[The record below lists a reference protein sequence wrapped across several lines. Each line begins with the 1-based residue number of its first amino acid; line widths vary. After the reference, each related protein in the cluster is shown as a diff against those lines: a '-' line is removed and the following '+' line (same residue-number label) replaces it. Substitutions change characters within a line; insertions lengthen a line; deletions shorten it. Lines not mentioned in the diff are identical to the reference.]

1 MTAQVALMNKSAV
14 ALATD
19 SAVTINTSGGEKIY
33 NTVNKLFMLS
43 KYYPIGIMI
52 YGSAQFMGIPW
63 ESVIKI
69 YRKELKDKS
78 FDSLKNYFEDF
89 LNFLKTSKIL
99 VNERNEIEYFSQCF
113 GGYLSLIEKEI
124 DETVKDKLKNKN
136 KLSIKSLQ
144 EISTSIIEKHFKD
157 WQNKPSL
164 EIENVNVFNKQ
175 TKKAFNKEIEKIIK
189 DIFEKYPLSESAQ
202 KKLTEFAILLF
213 NKDRFRNSSSGL
225 VIAGFGEKEI
235 FPTLVNFSVE
245 GRIKNYLKYKI
256 EQEFTTNT
264 HGTSSIIPFAQTEM
278 VHTFMEGVN
287 PIYQRNVIEKFVRG
301 LIDNYPK
308 LLIEKL
314 KNLSEVERKKL
325 NDLFGDLTKKIY
337 TEFEKELE
345 NYREKHFVNPIMS
358 IVDFLPKDELA
369 AMAESLVNLTS
380 FRRHVSLDSETV
392 GGPID
397 VAVISKGDG
406 FIWIKRKHY
415 FKPELNQNFVR
426 NYFKK

>member
-19 SAVTINTSGGEKIY
+19 SAVTINTSGGDKIY
-33 NTVNKLFMLS
+33 NTVNKLFTLS

-69 YRKELKDKS
+69 YRKQLKDSS
-78 FDSLKNYFEDF
+78 FNSLKGYSDDF
-89 LNFLKTSKIL
+89 INFLKNSQEL
-99 VNERNEIEYFSQCF
+99 VNARDEADYFKQCF
-113 GGYLSLIEKEI
+113 GGYLSRIEKEI
-124 DETVKDKLKNKN
+124 DKKVKEKLKSKN
-136 KLSIKSLQ
+136 KLSKKNFQ
-144 EISTSIIEKHFKD
+144 EISDNIIEKHFNE
-157 WQNKPSL
+157 WQNESKL
-164 EIENVNVFNKQ
+164 EIKEADSFIKQ
-175 TKKAFNKEIEKIIK
+175 SKKLFSKEIKNIIAS
-189 DIFEKYPLSESAQ
+189 IFEKYPLTGSSIRKFE
-202 KKLTEFAILLF
+202 EFAILLF
-213 NKDRFRNSSSGL
+213 NKDRFKNNSSGI
-225 VIAGFGEKEI
+225 VIAGFGEQEI
-235 FPTLVNFSVE
+235 FPSLVNFSVE
-245 GRIKNYLKYKI
+245 GRIKNYLKYKL
-256 EQEFTTNT
+256 EREFSTNT
-264 HGTSSIIPFAQTEM
+264 HGTASIIPFAQTEM

-287 PIYQRNVIEKFVRG
+287 PIYQRNVVNKFVQG

-314 KNLSEVERKKL
+314 TNISDTDKNKLSE
-325 NDLFGDLTKKIY
+325 LFASLTDKIY
-337 TEFEKELE
+337 KDFEKELRG
-345 NYREKHFVNPIMS
+345 YREQHFINPIMS

-426 NYFKK
+426 NYYRN

>member
-19 SAVTINTSGGEKIY
+19 SAVTINTSGGDKIY
-33 NTVNKLFMLS
+33 NTVNKLFTLS

-69 YRKELKDKS
+69 YRKQLKDSS
-78 FDSLKNYFEDF
+78 FNSLKGYSDDF
-89 LNFLKTSKIL
+89 INFLKNSQEL
-99 VNERNEIEYFSQCF
+99 VNARDEADYFRQCF
-113 GGYLSLIEKEI
+113 GGYLSRIEKEI
-124 DETVKDKLKNKN
+124 DKKVKEKLKSKN
-136 KLSIKSLQ
+136 KLSKKNFQ
-144 EISTSIIEKHFKD
+144 EISDNIIEKHFNE
-157 WQNKPSL
+157 WQNESKL
-164 EIENVNVFNKQ
+164 EIKEADSFIKQ
-175 TKKAFNKEIEKIIK
+175 SKKLFSKEIKDIIAS
-189 DIFEKYPLSESAQ
+189 IFEKYPLTGSSIR
-202 KKLTEFAILLF
+202 KLEEFAILLF
-213 NKDRFRNSSSGL
+213 NKDRFKNNSSGI
-225 VIAGFGEKEI
+225 VIAGFGEQEI
-235 FPTLVNFSVE
+235 FPSLVNFSVE
-245 GRIKNYLKYKI
+245 GRIKNYLKYKL
-256 EQEFTTNT
+256 EREFSTNT
-264 HGTSSIIPFAQTEM
+264 HGTASIIPFAQTEM

-287 PIYQRNVIEKFVRG
+287 PIYQRNVVNKFVQG

-314 KNLSEVERKKL
+314 TNISYTDKNKLSE
-325 NDLFGDLTKKIY
+325 LFASLTDKIY
-337 TEFEKELE
+337 KDFEKELRG
-345 NYREKHFVNPIMS
+345 YREQHFINPIMS

-426 NYFKK
+426 NYYRN

>member
-1 MTAQVALMNKSAV
+1 MTAQVALMNKSAI

-19 SAVTINTSGGEKIY
+19 SAVTINTSGGDKIY
-33 NTVNKLFMLS
+33 NTVNKLFTLS

-69 YRKELKDKS
+69 YRKQLKDKPFS
-78 FDSLKNYFEDF
+78 SLKEYSDDF
-89 LNFLKTSKIL
+89 INFLKNSQELIN
-99 VNERNEIEYFSQCF
+99 VRDEVDYFRQCF
-113 GGYLSLIEKEI
+113 GGYLSRIEKEI
-124 DETVKDKLKNKN
+124 DNKVKERLKNKN
-136 KLSIKSLQ
+136 RLSKKNLQ
-144 EISTSIIEKHFKD
+144 EISDNIIEKHFDD
-157 WQNKPSL
+157 WQNESKL
-164 EIENVNVFNKQ
+164 EIKEAESFIKQ
-175 TKKAFNKEIEKIIK
+175 SKKLFSKEIKSFIES
-189 DIFEKYPLSESAQ
+189 IFEKYPLSVSS
-202 KKLTEFAILLF
+202 KRKLEEFAIFLF
-213 NKDRFRNSSSGL
+213 SKDRFRNNSSGI
-225 VIAGFGEKEI
+225 VIAGFGEQEI
-235 FPTLVNFSVE
+235 FPSLVNFSVE
-245 GRIKNYLKYKI
+245 GRIKNYLKYKL
-256 EQEFTTNT
+256 EREFSTNT
-264 HGTSSIIPFAQTEM
+264 HGTASIIPFAQTEM

-287 PIYQRNVIEKFVRG
+287 PIYQRNVVDKFVQG

-314 KNLSEVERKKL
+314 TNISDADKQKL
-325 NDLFGDLTKKIY
+325 KELFASLTDKIY
-337 TEFEKELE
+337 KDFEKELRS
-345 NYREKHFVNPIMS
+345 YREQHFINPIMS

-426 NYFKK
+426 NYYRN